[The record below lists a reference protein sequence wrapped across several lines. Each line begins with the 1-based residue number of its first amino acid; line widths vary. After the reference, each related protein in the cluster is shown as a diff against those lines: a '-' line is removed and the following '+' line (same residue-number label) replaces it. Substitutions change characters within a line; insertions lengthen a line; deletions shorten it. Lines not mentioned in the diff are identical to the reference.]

1 MKSNLKFCVFYFIL
15 IVSFSCNKL
24 VSNKSTH
31 TGFDFNNKKYGIF
44 KKGSSKINQKTPLGM
59 VFVEGG
65 SFVMGQ
71 AENNVMF
78 DWNVTPKKMQV
89 NSFFMDE
96 AEVTNSEYSLYVD
109 YIKSV
114 FPPSKNIYKHIYTS
128 VLPDT
133 LSWGNTLTKTG
144 SLHEEYFRNPA
155 YADYPVIGVSWLQAN
170 EYCKWRTNLVNLKR
184 LIDRGHI
191 KNIFENDSVSNLF
204 DTELFLSNSN
214 LLFNGDSTVYKKGV
228 PIRDLRKRREKKQK
242 RSGFKGRKISKNDG
256 ILIQRFRLP
265 TEAEWE
271 FAANFSSQKNHYNIN
286 HGRKKYSWKG
296 RYTQPRKNKIKGDQR
311 ANYKHGKGN
320 YIGIGWNYDDAIITN
335 KVKSYR
341 PNDFGLYDMAGN
353 VSEWVADVYRPIVD
367 NEASDFSYFRGN
379 IFTKK
384 KIDSLGNLVYTSI
397 DENETIIYDTLP
409 NGRIRP
415 RDLPGLIK
423 HIPVTKNDAF
433 YRSNYA
439 IYNNTS
445 INDGDIGSSRLFEET
460 LSEFNS
466 KPMYNSPKPPSIEK
480 DPKTGKEILIIDN
493 KKRTT
498 LISDKTR
505 VYKGG
510 SWKDRVYWLD
520 PAQRRYLPEYM
531 STNFIGFR
539 CVTDKLGSKSN

>member
-1 MKSNLKFCVFYFIL
+1 
-15 IVSFSCNKL
+15 
-24 VSNKSTH
+24 
-31 TGFDFNNKKYGIF
+31 
-44 KKGSSKINQKTPLGM
+44 
-59 VFVEGG
+59 
-65 SFVMGQ
+65 
-71 AENNVMF
+71 
-78 DWNVTPKKMQV
+78 
-89 NSFFMDE
+89 MDE
-96 AEVTNSEYSLYVD
+96 AEVTNSEYNLYVD

-214 LLFNGDSTVYKKGV
+214 LLFNGDSTIYKKGV

-256 ILIQRFRLP
+256 ILLQRFRLP

-271 FAANFSSQKNHYNIN
+271 YAAKFSSQKNHYNIN

-341 PNDFGLYDMAGN
+341 PNDLGLYDMAGN
-353 VSEWVADVYRPIVD
+353 VAEWVADVYRPIVD

-445 INDGDIGSSRLFEET
+445 INDGDMGSSRLFEET

-480 DPKTGKEILIIDN
+480 DPKTGKEILIIDD